1 MEVLAQLDVL
11 VPTFRRLC
19 AGTGQAQL
27 DDRTP
32 CSEWAVRDL
41 FGHLR
46 GGATMF
52 AAAVRGRDGAEPE
65 PVPDDELAPATAAA
79 AADLDAAFREPG
91 ALERTVDTPFGPMP
105 GELFAR
111 LLAFDLLMHTWDLAT
126 ATGQPLDVPDDVV
139 AAADGFARQ
148 AITPE
153 LRVPGVFGAEVDAPA
168 GASPLEQLV
177 AFSGRTP

>member
-11 VPTFRRLC
+11 VPTFQRLC
-19 AGTGQAQL
+19 AGTSPQQL

-41 FGHLR
+41 FAHLR

-52 AAAVRGRDGAEPE
+52 AAAVRGQEGVEPG
-65 PVPDDELAPATAAA
+65 PVPDESVASATSAAA
-79 AADLDAAFREPG
+79 GDLDAAFREPG
-91 ALERTVDTPFGPMP
+91 ALERTVETPFGPMP
-105 GELFAR
+105 GEVFAR

-153 LRVPGVFGAEVDAPA
+153 LRVPGVFGAEVEAPP
-168 GASPLEQLV
+168 GATDLERLV